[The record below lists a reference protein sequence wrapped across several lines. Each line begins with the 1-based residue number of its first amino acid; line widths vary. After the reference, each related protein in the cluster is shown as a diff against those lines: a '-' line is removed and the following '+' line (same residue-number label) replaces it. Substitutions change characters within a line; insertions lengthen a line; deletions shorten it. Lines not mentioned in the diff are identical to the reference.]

1 MTHCN
6 GINAEAAI
14 QLYESLLKS
23 LGVPLEF
30 TQTRA
35 YVPSFQVSICHVLM
49 YESLLRSLGVP
60 LEFTQTR
67 AYVPSFQVSICRVL
81 IYESLLN
88 ITLACRWSS
97 RRHGHTCLPFR
108 LAYAAC

>member
-1 MTHCN
+1 MILKKSLLGGKYMTHCN

-35 YVPSFQVSICHVLM
+35 YVPSFQVSK
-49 YESLLRSLGVP
+49 RLGVP
-60 LEFTQTR
+60 LEFTQTL
-67 AYVPSFQVSICRVL
+67 AYVPSFQVGICHVL
-81 IYESLLN
+81 
-88 ITLACRWSS
+88 
-97 RRHGHTCLPFR
+97 TCNPNR
-108 LAYAAC
+108 SE

>member
-30 TQTRA
+30 KQTRA
-35 YVPSFQVSICHVLM
+35 YVPSFQVSKRLGVPLEFTQTRAHVPSFQVSICRVLM

-67 AYVPSFQVSICRVL
+67 AYVPSFQVSISRVQ
-81 IYESLLN
+81 S
-88 ITLACRWSS
+88 
-97 RRHGHTCLPFR
+97 
-108 LAYAAC
+108 

>member
-30 TQTRA
+30 KQTRA
-35 YVPSFQVSICHVLM
+35 YVPSFQVSK
-49 YESLLRSLGVP
+49 RLGVP
-60 LEFTQTR
+60 LEFMQTR
-67 AYVPSFQVSICRVL
+67 AYMPSFQVSISRVL
-81 IYESLLN
+81 MCNPEYPEHRTPPCLTCNLK
-88 ITLACRWSS
+88 
-97 RRHGHTCLPFR
+97 RHEQ
-108 LAYAAC
+108 

>member
-1 MTHCN
+1 MTFTNTGSVLFFALTVKDFPPHNNDIKKILATGGKYMTHCN

-35 YVPSFQVSICHVLM
+35 YVPSFQVSI
-49 YESLLRSLGVP
+49 S
-60 LEFTQTR
+60 
-67 AYVPSFQVSICRVL
+67 RVQ
-81 IYESLLN
+81 S
-88 ITLACRWSS
+88 
-97 RRHGHTCLPFR
+97 
-108 LAYAAC
+108 

>member
-35 YVPSFQVSICHVLM
+35 YVPSFQVGICHVLTCNPN
-49 YESLLRSLGVP
+49 RS
-60 LEFTQTR
+60 E
-67 AYVPSFQVSICRVL
+67 
-81 IYESLLN
+81 
-88 ITLACRWSS
+88 
-97 RRHGHTCLPFR
+97 
-108 LAYAAC
+108 